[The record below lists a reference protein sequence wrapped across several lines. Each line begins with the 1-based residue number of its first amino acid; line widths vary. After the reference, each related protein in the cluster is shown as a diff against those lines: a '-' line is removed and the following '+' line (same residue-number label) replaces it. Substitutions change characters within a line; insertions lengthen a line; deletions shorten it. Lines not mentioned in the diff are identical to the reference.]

1 MKDLI
6 VDVLPAG
13 GPLLFANTCRI
24 SADTPGGHPECGLRS
39 ARPGQ
44 GGGHGG
50 GTGQDGGDHGGD
62 LGGDGGGK
70 KPPQPHPVCEGSRA
84 PSAECGD
91 RERGPRRA
99 ADLGFLRRQLLA
111 QLSQGR

>member
-6 VDVLPAG
+6 VDVLPTG

-50 GTGQDGGDHGGD
+50 DHGGD
-62 LGGDGGGK
+62 DGGNDGGDEGGK
-70 KPPQPHPVCEGSRA
+70 KPQPHPVCEDSRA

-91 RERGPRRA
+91 KERGPRRA
-99 ADLGFLRRQLLA
+99 AGLDFLRRQLLA
-111 QLSQGR
+111 QLAQDR